1 MLRKR
6 FFMVAFT
13 GMIFF
18 WIGCQAPQTAQ
29 APAVNGEELV
39 RNLWSDFEKSD
50 RQIFENWVAEGFQ
63 SVHQNGARD
72 RAAEIK
78 LLMDLN
84 LGEYTLDNFTT
95 TQNEDM
101 AVVTYTVA
109 ATETIAGKVL
119 PKSPAVRLSV
129 FRYDGKAW
137 KWIAHAN
144 LNPMD

>member
-6 FFMVAFT
+6 FFIVAFT
-13 GMIFF
+13 CMIFF
-18 WIGCQAPQTAQ
+18 WIGCQPPQPVQ
-29 APAVNGEELV
+29 VPAVDGGELV

-50 RQIFENWVAEGFQ
+50 RQIFEDWLAAGFQ
-63 SVHQNGARD
+63 SVHQDGARD
-72 RAAEIK
+72 REAEIK
-78 LLMDLN
+78 LLMGLN
-84 LGEYTLDNFTT
+84 LGEYTLDNFVT
-95 TQNEDM
+95 TQNENM

-109 ATETIAGKVL
+109 ATETIDGKVL

-129 FRYDGKAW
+129 FRYDGNTW